1 MKNKKINC
9 KRGANRMRKNKT
21 IIWLLLAVVMLAL
34 VGCGNSSRTSTR
46 RHSESINNNSGNTQ
60 NGTESNSDKKT
71 LIVYYSYSGTTQRVA
86 EHLQKLTNAD
96 IYELELKNPYTG
108 DSNEVSDRVFE
119 ERGDGKMP
127 ELSGELPDL
136 SEYDRILIGTPV
148 WNDDMSNPVASYLE
162 QTDFGGKTVAP
173 FWTYITNQGS
183 TSKNFVKRCQNAE
196 MADGL
201 AISSA
206 NGLSDNK
213 LDKKLN
219 DWLQQEV
226 EK

>member
-1 MKNKKINC
+1 MK
-9 KRGANRMRKNKT
+9 KNKT
-21 IIWLLLAVVMLAL
+21 IIWLLLAAIMLVFA
-34 VGCGNSSRTSTR
+34 GCGNNSGTTTS
-46 RHSESINNNSGNTQ
+46 RHSESANNNSGNTQ
-60 NGTESNSDKKT
+60 NGTESNDDKKT
-71 LIVYYSYSGTTQRVA
+71 LIVYYSYSGTTERVA

-96 IYELELKNPYTG
+96 IYELELENPYTG

-148 WNDDMSNPVASYLE
+148 WNADMSNPVASYLE

-173 FWTYITNQGS
+173 FWTYITDQGS
-183 TSKNFVKRCQNAE
+183 TAKNFVKRCQNAD

-201 AISSA
+201 AIRSA
-206 NGLSDNK
+206 NGLSDDK
-213 LDKKLN
+213 LDEELN
-219 DWLQQEV
+219 DWLQQEI
-226 EK
+226 KK

>member
-1 MKNKKINC
+1 MK
-9 KRGANRMRKNKT
+9 KNKT
-21 IIWLLLAVVMLAL
+21 IIWLLLVAVMLVFA
-34 VGCGNSSRTSTR
+34 GCGNDSRTSAR
-46 RHSESINNNSGNTQ
+46 RYSESINNNSETTQ
-60 NGTESNSDKKT
+60 SRTTESNSDKKT
-71 LIVYYSYSGTTQRVA
+71 LIVYYSYSGTTERVA

-96 IYELELKNPYTG
+96 LYELELENPYSG

-148 WNDDMSNPVASYLE
+148 WNADMSNPVTSYLE

-173 FWTYITNQGS
+173 FWTYITDQGS
-183 TSKNFVKRCQNAE
+183 TAKNFIKRCQNAD

-201 AISSA
+201 AIRSA
-206 NGLSDNK
+206 NGLTDDK
-213 LDKKLN
+213 LDEELN